1 MQLKDIHSF
10 IHSYAIIR
18 LFEIILNMGNESLGS
33 PFLKKRIELPLVQM
47 VSKALFNES
56 ILKLALEN
64 FQIFSELDGIFQTT
78 LLQIPINM
86 FISKLLEG

>member
-1 MQLKDIHSF
+1 MQSV
-10 IHSYAIIR
+10 IR
-18 LFEIILNMGNESLGS
+18 VSEIIVNMGNESLGS
-33 PFLKKRIELPLVQM
+33 PFLKNRIELPLVQM
-47 VSKALFNES
+47 VSKALLDET

-78 LLQIPINM
+78 LLQILANM

>member
-1 MQLKDIHSF
+1 MT
-10 IHSYAIIR
+10 HSYAIIR

>member
-1 MQLKDIHSF
+1 MQLKIHSF

>member
-1 MQLKDIHSF
+1 
-10 IHSYAIIR
+10 
-18 LFEIILNMGNESLGS
+18 MGNESLGS

>member
-1 MQLKDIHSF
+1 
-10 IHSYAIIR
+10 
-18 LFEIILNMGNESLGS
+18 MGNESLGS
-33 PFLKKRIELPLVQM
+33 PFLKNRIELPLVQM
-47 VSKALFNES
+47 VSKALLDET

-78 LLQIPINM
+78 LLQILANM